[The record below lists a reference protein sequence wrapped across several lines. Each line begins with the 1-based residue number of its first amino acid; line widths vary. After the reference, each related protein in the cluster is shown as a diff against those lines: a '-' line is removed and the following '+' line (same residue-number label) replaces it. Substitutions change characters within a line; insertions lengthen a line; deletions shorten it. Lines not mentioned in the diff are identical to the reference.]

1 VSLNSI
7 PITIS
12 VQDVNDNK
20 PLFTSE
26 TYYALITQISKA
38 PQEVL
43 TFEVKDKD
51 SGKYG
56 LNGLVCSLMGRGSE
70 KYFSRK

>member
-1 VSLNSI
+1 MVSLNSL

-26 TYYALITQISKA
+26 TYYVLVTQFSKA
-38 PQEVL
+38 PQEIL
-43 TFEVKDKD
+43 NFEVKDKD

-56 LNGLVCSLMGRGSE
+56 LNGLVCNLMGRGSE
-70 KYFSRK
+70 K